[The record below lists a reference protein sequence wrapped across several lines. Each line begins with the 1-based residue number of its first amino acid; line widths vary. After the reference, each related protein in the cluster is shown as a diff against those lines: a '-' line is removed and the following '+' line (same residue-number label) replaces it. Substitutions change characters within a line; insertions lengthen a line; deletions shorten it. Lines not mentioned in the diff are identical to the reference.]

1 MKSAM
6 LQQLSQNAPATAT
19 AEQEAEKFGKEF
31 VTAIQNDRRTLA
43 GSDLLRSI
51 ILMSLVLA
59 VIGWTLK
66 QKQYNVGIIALGILC
81 LFDLLTVDK
90 RYLNSERFVEAS
102 DFQNSFAMSTADT
115 QIKQDTGYYRVFN
128 NATDPFNESNTAY
141 HHNSIGGYHPAK
153 LQIYQDLIEYQISKN
168 NMQVLNMLN
177 MKYVIIRNPQNGE
190 MIAQQNPDAFG
201 PCWLVKGIKYVT
213 DGKEEMNALDNTGLR
228 DSAVVQN
235 KFKADIKDMPV
246 YDSTANLTFIQNRND
261 LIRYTFNAAAPQFGV
276 FSEIYYDRGWK
287 AFIDQKEVPIIKTNY
302 ALRGLFIPAGKHDI
316 EFRFEPSAYKQ
327 GNIISLISSI
337 LIYIFVAGG
346 LFWEWKRSQGQ
357 LA

>member
-1 MKSAM
+1 
-6 LQQLSQNAPATAT
+6 
-19 AEQEAEKFGKEF
+19 
-31 VTAIQNDRRTLA
+31 
-43 GSDLLRSI
+43 
-51 ILMSLVLA
+51 
-59 VIGWTLK
+59 
-66 QKQYNVGIIALGILC
+66 
-81 LFDLLTVDK
+81 
-90 RYLNSERFVEAS
+90 
-102 DFQNSFAMSTADT
+102 
-115 QIKQDTGYYRVFN
+115 
-128 NATDPFNESNTAY
+128 
-141 HHNSIGGYHPAK
+141 
-153 LQIYQDLIEYQISKN
+153 
-168 NMQVLNMLN
+168 MQVLNMLN